1 MPVLQGNITGSIN
14 TVAYNIPCKIISG
27 YLTNKTGG
35 NVIVNLYVVTGDG
48 DDRSIIPLNT
58 TLISG
63 SMWIIEENVIL
74 LSGYYLIITT
84 NGSLDYYFSI
94 VPL

>member
-1 MPVLQGNITGSIN
+1 MPVIQGNTSGSIA

-27 YLTNKTGG
+27 YLVNKTGG
-35 NVIVNLYVVTGDG
+35 NVIVNLYVVVGG
-48 DDRSIIPLNT
+48 GNNRSIIPLNT

-63 SMWIIEENVIL
+63 SMWILNEEVIL
-74 LSGYYLIITT
+74 AKNYYLIITT